1 MVTSSTKMK
10 KLIATIVSL
19 GVVGA
24 ILGGCGSAITE
35 EAKPAPAATKE
46 TSKGK
51 SGGGAG
57 GGGMIPDFTDDKG
70 DGGK

>member
-1 MVTSSTKMK
+1 MK

-24 ILGGCGSAITE
+24 ILGGCGSGITE
-35 EAKPAPAATKE
+35 EAKPAPPVAAEKSKTK
-46 TSKGK
+46 T
-51 SGGGAG
+51 GGDAG

-70 DGGK
+70 TGK